1 MIFTDTI
8 IRAYISAGR
17 GVTAGIDFGLAILG
31 SDVYDG
37 LRMRVTQEIRQQI
50 VQRVVTQLET
60 ANISKAI
67 KDLAT

>member
-1 MIFTDTI
+1 M
-8 IRAYISAGR
+8 
-17 GVTAGIDFGLAILG
+17 TAGIGFGLAICE

-37 LRMRVTQEIRQQI
+37 LRMRVTQKIRRQI

-67 KDLAT
+67 ENLAT

>member
-1 MIFTDTI
+1 MVLCYWQ
-8 IRAYISAGR
+8 R
-17 GVTAGIDFGLAILG
+17 AGIDFGLAICG

-37 LRMRVTQEIRQQI
+37 LRMRVTQKIRRQI

-67 KDLAT
+67 ENLAS